1 VPPLIDDCGSD
12 IAPNPAVGGQT
23 VEATIVA
30 HDPDTSPSPTL
41 TYNIVSVEKGGV
53 PVATPAGMYFV
64 GNVFTFDSDLADEG
78 DWAVGIEVYD
88 GLDVQ
93 ELPCTLNFT
102 VQGAAPFNICIG
114 TNEAF
119 SNSDVTVC
127 INGLNLAPNPLAGGF
142 DLLLDYD
149 GSLLT
154 LKSVEPGQALI
165 DARWE
170 YFTYRIVSTNPA
182 KIRIVAIADMNN
194 SNVHPEEVNPNG
206 DIACLTFHTTNDR
219 TLACQKAYLR
229 FEWEDCGDNTVSD
242 ASGDTLYIVGGA
254 PEPIIFDQ
262 MSGNDFY
269 MQTPDIYG
277 WNATATANCGGT
289 IKQTIVPFINFCNGW
304 IKIKCP
310 GDIDDRGDINL
321 NGFAYEIADAV
332 LYSNYFIVGT
342 SAFDPLYYEAQIAAS
357 DINADGVPLTVA
369 DLVYMIRVIT
379 GDAEPIAEDLLGNGP
394 KVASAVGTLDITAAQ
409 KGTTLTIKASSD
421 QDLGAGLF
429 VFTYDAEISEV
440 TLSDR
445 ASDMDVTYE
454 AVNGELRV
462 LVYNIED
469 GAKVAA
475 GTGELMTVVSTG
487 SVELVSVEAAT
498 FAGGTLETNVTAK
511 VIPTAYALHQ
521 NYPNPFNP
529 STSMAIDFPNA
540 GDYTLT
546 VYNIAGQTVKTFSGS
561 TEAGTLTITWDGND
575 NRGSKVASGVY
586 FYRVEA
592 DAFHAV
598 KKMVLMK

>member
-1 VPPLIDDCGSD
+1 
-12 IAPNPAVGGQT
+12 
-23 VEATIVA
+23 
-30 HDPDTSPSPTL
+30 
-41 TYNIVSVEKGGV
+41 
-53 PVATPAGMYFV
+53 
-64 GNVFTFDSDLADEG
+64 
-78 DWAVGIEVYD
+78 
-88 GLDVQ
+88 
-93 ELPCTLNFT
+93 
-102 VQGAAPFNICIG
+102 
-114 TNEAF
+114 
-119 SNSDVTVC
+119 
-127 INGLNLAPNPLAGGF
+127 
-142 DLLLDYD
+142 
-149 GSLLT
+149 
-154 LKSVEPGQALI
+154 
-165 DARWE
+165 
-170 YFTYRIVSTNPA
+170 
-182 KIRIVAIADMNN
+182 
-194 SNVHPEEVNPNG
+194 VNPSG
-206 DIACLTFHTTNDR
+206 DIVCLTFHTTNDR
-219 TLACQKAYLR
+219 TLACQKAYIR

-242 ASGDTLYIVGGA
+242 ASGDTLFIVGGA
-254 PEPIIFDQ
+254 AAPIIYDD
-262 MSGNDFY
+262 MSGQDFY
-269 MQTPDIYG
+269 MKVPDIYG
-277 WNATATANCGGT
+277 WNATVTEECLGT
-289 IKQTIVPFINFCNGW
+289 QKQTIKPFITFCNGW